1 MAFGRP
7 CTGCFPLRTPARHQ
21 PTQLRISIPATS
33 ESLLPWRQEP
43 EDEFEALL
51 RQAWGTNVR
60 VDIVMSL
67 LGLAHCSETL
77 VGDALVRG
85 ISGGERKRLTT
96 AEMLVGPSNVIML
109 DEMSTG
115 LVGWD

>member
-1 MAFGRP
+1 M
-7 CTGCFPLRTPARHQ
+7 LRRHHG
-21 PTQLRISIPATS
+21 PW
-33 ESLLPWRQEP
+33 LLPQKP
-43 EDEFEALL
+43 HDEFEALL

-77 VGDALVRG
+77 VGDALMRG
-85 ISGGERKRLTT
+85 ISGGERKRLTA
-96 AEMLVGPSNVIML
+96 AELLVGGSNVLML

-115 LVGWD
+115 LVGGFRVLSLGCMLLVGYVRVYWIGWAW